1 MKQLI
6 LPWLSSPKEFKKF
19 SNDSLWSYSKTT
31 LFRDTTKRKVLVF
44 VCFDSFVIALFMEY
58 NTTHLV
64 DFHDIHLNSLA
75 FQKKQNTWIFS
86 RQSSEKV
93 AYRPGLD
100 YLLQRFLPR
109 TSAQVISICPKNVK
123 KKLKWENCRFHPF
136 PPPLPRYPPD
146 RTPMISLGHSRKTC
160 KQSYWCWN
168 CFFDD

>member
-1 MKQLI
+1 M
-6 LPWLSSPKEFKKF
+6 
-19 SNDSLWSYSKTT
+19 T

-75 FQKKQNTWIFS
+75 FQKKQNTWIFT

-93 AYRPGLD
+93 AYKPGLD

-109 TSAQVISICPKNVK
+109 TFAQVISVLPEKCK
-123 KKLKWENCRFHPF
+123 KKFKMGELQVPPLPL

-146 RTPMISLGHSRKTC
+146 RTPMISFGHSRKTC
-160 KQSYWCWN
+160 KQSY
-168 CFFDD
+168 